1 MNYEMML
8 FVIMNIARVEGT
20 LMLLPA
26 LVALI
31 YGENTV
37 AGKILIIAV
46 LCICLGSVFSRK
58 RPKRSD
64 IFVKDGLMIVG
75 LAWVMFSLL
84 GALPFY
90 FTGAIPRFVDAFFE
104 TVSGFT
110 TTGST
115 ILTDIESLPY
125 GIHFWRAFTHWVGGM
140 GVLVF
145 VMAVIPLAGSK
156 SLNIM
161 KAEVPGPTMDKI
173 VPKTRQTAK
182 ILYLIYVVMT
192 VAEVVLLVLGGMPL
206 FDALIHTF
214 STAGTGGFSNK
225 ADSVSFYDS
234 AYIDGVIT
242 VFMALFGVNFN
253 LFYLLLLGKFARVFK
268 SEELRTYI
276 GIIAVATLLITINIY
291 PMYGSFLTS
300 FRYSSFQVTTIIT
313 TTGMM
318 TTDFNL
324 WPSFSKGILLM
335 LMFVGACAGST
346 GGGLKVSRVLLL
358 GKYIKS
364 EIRKIVHPRSIV
376 SVKVDGKVMDDTV
389 IRSVT
394 AYIMIYM
401 SILVV
406 SYLMI
411 SLNELDL
418 ETTLTSVITCI
429 NNVGPGFG
437 EIIGPTQNFSTL
449 SDFSKLVLTLD
460 MLIGRLE
467 IYPILFIFSPRMFK
481 RRF

>member
-8 FVIMNIARVEGT
+8 FVIMNIARVEGA

-46 LCICLGSVFSRK
+46 LCICLGSIFSRK

-182 ILYLIYVVMT
+182 ILYLIYVALT

>member
-8 FVIMNIARVEGT
+8 FVIMNIARVEGG

-31 YGENTV
+31 YGEKTI
-37 AGKILIIAV
+37 AGKILIIAI
-46 LCICLGSVFSRK
+46 LCICIGTVFSRK

-64 IFVKDGLMIVG
+64 VFVKDGLMIVG

-90 FTGAIPRFVDAFFE
+90 FTGTIPRFVDAFFE

-115 ILTDIESLPY
+115 ILTDVESLSY
-125 GIHFWRAFTHWVGGM
+125 GMHFWRAFTHWVGGM

-182 ILYLIYVVMT
+182 ILYLIYVSMT
-192 VAEVVLLVLGGMPL
+192 VIEVVLLMFGGMSL
-206 FDALIHTF
+206 FDSLIHTF

-225 ADSVSFYDS
+225 ADSLAHYDS
-234 AYIDGVIT
+234 AYIDGVVT

-253 LFYLLLLGKFARVFK
+253 LFYLVILGKFARVFK
-268 SEELRTYI
+268 SEELRAYI
-276 GIIAVATLLITINIY
+276 GIIAVATLLITLNIY
-291 PMYGSFLTS
+291 PVYGSFLKA

-324 WPSFSKGILLM
+324 WPSFSKGILLI

-364 EIRKIVHPRSIV
+364 EIRKIVHPRSVV

-394 AYIMIYM
+394 AYIMIYL
-401 SILVV
+401 SIILM
-406 SYLMI
+406 SYLLI

-429 NNVGPGFG
+429 NNVGPGLG
-437 EIIGPTQNFSTL
+437 EIIGPTQNFSSL
-449 SDFSKLVLTLD
+449 SDFSKLILTLD

-467 IYPILFIFSPRMFK
+467 IYPILFLFSPRMFK

>member
-8 FVIMNIARVEGT
+8 FVIMNIARVEGA

-182 ILYLIYVVMT
+182 ILYLIYVVMA

>member
-8 FVIMNIARVEGT
+8 FVIMNIARVEGA

-115 ILTDIESLPY
+115 ILTDIESLHY

>member
-8 FVIMNIARVEGT
+8 FVIMNIARVEGA

-401 SILVV
+401 SILVA

-437 EIIGPTQNFSTL
+437 EIIGPTQNFLTL

-467 IYPILFIFSPRMFK
+467 IYPILFLFSPRMFK

>member
-20 LMLLPA
+20 LMLLLA

-389 IRSVT
+389 IRSIT

>member
-8 FVIMNIARVEGT
+8 FVIMNIARVEGA

-182 ILYLIYVVMT
+182 ILYLIYVALT

-401 SILVV
+401 SILVA

>member
-8 FVIMNIARVEGT
+8 FVIMNIARVEGA

-46 LCICLGSVFSRK
+46 LCICLGSIFSRK

-324 WPSFSKGILLM
+324 WPSFSKGILLI

>member
-8 FVIMNIARVEGT
+8 FVIMNIARVEGA

-90 FTGAIPRFVDAFFE
+90 FTGAIPRFVDVFFE

-401 SILVV
+401 SILVA

>member
-8 FVIMNIARVEGT
+8 FVIMNIARVEGA

-46 LCICLGSVFSRK
+46 LCICLGSIFSRK

>member
-8 FVIMNIARVEGT
+8 FVIMNIARVEGA

-46 LCICLGSVFSRK
+46 LCICLGSIFSRK

-182 ILYLIYVVMT
+182 ILYLIYVALT

-401 SILVV
+401 SILVA

>member
-8 FVIMNIARVEGT
+8 FVIMNIARVEGA

-46 LCICLGSVFSRK
+46 LCICLGSIFSRK

-401 SILVV
+401 SILVA

>member
-8 FVIMNIARVEGT
+8 FVIMNIARVEGA

-364 EIRKIVHPRSIV
+364 EIRKIVRPRSIV

-449 SDFSKLVLTLD
+449 SDFSKLVLILD

>member
-8 FVIMNIARVEGT
+8 FVIMNIARVEGA

-46 LCICLGSVFSRK
+46 LCICLGSIFSRK

-182 ILYLIYVVMT
+182 ILYLIYVALT

-206 FDALIHTF
+206 FDAFIHTF

>member
-8 FVIMNIARVEGT
+8 FVIMNIARVEGD

-46 LCICLGSVFSRK
+46 LCICLGSIFSRK

-182 ILYLIYVVMT
+182 ILYLIYVALT

-206 FDALIHTF
+206 FDAFIHTF

>member
-8 FVIMNIARVEGT
+8 FVIMNIARVEGA

-90 FTGAIPRFVDAFFE
+90 FTDAIPRFVDAFFE

>member
-8 FVIMNIARVEGT
+8 FVIMNTARVEGA

-401 SILVV
+401 SILVA

>member
-8 FVIMNIARVEGT
+8 FVIMNIARVEGA

-234 AYIDGVIT
+234 AYIDGVLT

>member
-8 FVIMNIARVEGT
+8 FVIMNIARVEGA

-26 LVALI
+26 FVALI

-206 FDALIHTF
+206 FDAFIHTF

>member
-8 FVIMNIARVEGT
+8 FVIMNIARVEGA

-401 SILVV
+401 SILVA

>member
-8 FVIMNIARVEGT
+8 FVIMNIARVEGA

-182 ILYLIYVVMT
+182 ILYLIYVALT